1 MKLSIFNVDP
11 TTLTLS
17 FPENWT
23 LEQHGGWFTLEC
35 MTLSPHRP
43 NDLPSR
49 EEITL
54 FVENGEALARLAL
67 VLSEAADALLSE
79 AHGKVRATVEARR
92 DAAAASAPV
101 EAS

>member
-11 TTLTLS
+11 STLTLRL
-17 FPENWT
+17 PVGWHPGQE
-23 LEQHGGWFTLEC
+23 GGWLTLEC
-35 MTLSPHRP
+35 LTLSPYRP
-43 NDLPSR
+43 DDMPTR

-67 VLSEAADALLSE
+67 QLSEAADALLSE

-92 DAAAASAPV
+92 EAVAAATAV
-101 EAS
+101 EGA